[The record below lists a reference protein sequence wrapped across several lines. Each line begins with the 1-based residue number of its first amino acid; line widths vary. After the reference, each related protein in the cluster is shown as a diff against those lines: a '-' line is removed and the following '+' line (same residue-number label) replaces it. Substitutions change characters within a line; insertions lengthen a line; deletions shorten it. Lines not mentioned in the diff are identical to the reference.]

1 MRRGRNEGREERVR
15 RGGEEGKR
23 EGKKRKGGEGRG
35 RGERGEGGGS
45 LKMGLG
51 FSELRFDSMGGA
63 GLCCGC
69 CSLSCFVGSFL
80 ELF

>member
-1 MRRGRNEGREERVR
+1 
-15 RGGEEGKR
+15 
-23 EGKKRKGGEGRG
+23 
-35 RGERGEGGGS
+35 
-45 LKMGLG
+45 MGLG